1 MIGASIHRFDVLDST
16 QSLLARWAREGAPEG
31 TVVVAEHQTD
41 GRGRRGGAWWDA
53 PGESLLMSV
62 LLRPAVVAGRA
73 AQLSPVAAVAVSDAL
88 ASAAGVTARIR
99 WPNDVLVDA
108 RKICGILPDAVCGAD
123 GRVEHVVL
131 GIGINIGQRAF
142 PPELAGQA
150 TSLRLVAGRAPDRA
164 QVEAA
169 VLAALEARYT
179 AWLSGGF
186 AALREVW
193 RARSSTLGARV
204 ALPDGG
210 HGVAVDIGEDGAL
223 LVDAGGEELRRVVA
237 GPVAALR

>member
-16 QSLLARWAREGAPEG
+16 QSLLARWAREGVAGG
-31 TVVVAEHQTD
+31 TVIVAEHQTE

-62 LLRPAVVAGRA
+62 LLRPAVAAARVAE
-73 AQLSPVAAVAVSDAL
+73 LSLVAAVAVSDAL
-88 ASAAGVTARIR
+88 ASAAEVTARIR
-99 WPNDVLVDA
+99 WPNDVLVDG

-131 GIGINIGQRAF
+131 GIGINLTQRAF
-142 PPELAGQA
+142 PPELAGRA
-150 TSLRLVAGRAPDRA
+150 ASLLLVTGRTPDRA
-164 QVEAA
+164 RVEAA
-169 VLAALEARYT
+169 VLAALDARYT
-179 AWLSGGF
+179 EWLSGGF
-186 AALREVW
+186 AALREAW

-210 HGVAVDIGEDGAL
+210 SGVAVDIDGEGAL
-223 LVDAGGEELRRVVA
+223 LVDAGQGLTRVVA
-237 GPVAALR
+237 GLVTALR